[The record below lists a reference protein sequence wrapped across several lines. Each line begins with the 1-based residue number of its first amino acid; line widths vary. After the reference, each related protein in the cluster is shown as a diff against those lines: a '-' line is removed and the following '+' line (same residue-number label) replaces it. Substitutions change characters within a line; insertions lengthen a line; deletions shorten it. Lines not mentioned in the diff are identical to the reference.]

1 MGVMPPLPGQVA
13 KYFKLDFLAL
23 GCMRQIAA
31 GNWDGILRS
40 RHMSFGIIGI
50 IVIAVSIG
58 SLFFF
63 DEIVGGAYSQ
73 GFFDNTFEKYDS
85 DDSIIDMSDSESDV
99 IVSNNSVDKTTLS
112 S

>member
-1 MGVMPPLPGQVA
+1 MKPVV
-13 KYFKLDFLAL
+13 
-23 GCMRQIAA
+23 
-31 GNWDGILRS
+31 
-40 RHMSFGIIGI
+40 IIGI

-99 IVSNNSVDKTTLS
+99 IVSKNSGDKTTLS
-112 S
+112 SELNSKCGAGTVLDIETNSYILDK